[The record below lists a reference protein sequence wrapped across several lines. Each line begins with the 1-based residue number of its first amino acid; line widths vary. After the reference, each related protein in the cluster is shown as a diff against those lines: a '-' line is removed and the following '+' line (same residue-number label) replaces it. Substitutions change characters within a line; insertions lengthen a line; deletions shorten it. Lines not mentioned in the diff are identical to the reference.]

1 MLCPTRWRKFGAG
14 CYFVST
20 AKKNWTESRRACVAE
35 GADLVVVDGG
45 EEQEFIN
52 GLLDVGQNAWMGL
65 TDGLKEG
72 EWTWVDGTP
81 ATTTGSHDAQAL
93 LLPRP
98 PTRVTPAAPGNR
110 RRTTDTFGC
119 QNADNGLCSS
129 RLHVT

>member
-81 ATTTGSHDAQAL
+81 ATTTNWQTGQPNNFKNQDCGEF
-93 LLPRP
+93 
-98 PTRVTPAAPGNR
+98 V
-110 RRTTDTFGC
+110 RTSSAEVGKWNDDGC
-119 QNADNGLCSS
+119 FARQTWICEI
-129 RLHVT
+129 